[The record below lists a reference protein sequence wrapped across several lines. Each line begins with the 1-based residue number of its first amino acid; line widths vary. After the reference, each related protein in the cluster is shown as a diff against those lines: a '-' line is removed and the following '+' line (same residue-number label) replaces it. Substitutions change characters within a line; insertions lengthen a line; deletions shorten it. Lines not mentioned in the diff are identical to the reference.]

1 MLDHLGYFK
10 SWTASFPIGRTIYK
24 IQDPYSVL
32 SAGTDFLVLKH
43 CKDGTVIK
51 IFRNT
56 PESHEYTAS
65 PRV

>member
-1 MLDHLGYFK
+1 MLDHLGNYK
-10 SWTASFPIGRTIYK
+10 SWTMSFPVGRTLYK
-24 IQDPYSVL
+24 IQDPYTVL

-43 CKDGTVIK
+43 GKDGTVIK

-56 PESHEYTAS
+56 PESYDYTAS